1 MATSRKRHLT
11 EEEIGEIMS
20 NSGSDLSSEDELLT
34 AFDYITIDSDDEDLS
49 RECQWHCGTFTT
61 TISQFVGQP
70 GLQNTISPV
79 ERTPL
84 DYFQLFFDETMMQR
98 VVDETNRY
106 YLQNPVGERQHMSN
120 WQNVTSIEMY
130 TSSVS
135 IPHEIGIKT
144 FYTICTLQIMRI
156 FQGWKSR
163 TSYFRN
169 TEKYKEVL
177 RSTRKYQEV
186 QKSAFPP

>member
-130 TSSVS
+130 TFFA
-135 IPHEIGIKT
+135 ITMLTGLIDKN
-144 FYTICTLQIMRI
+144 RI
-156 FQGWKSR
+156 QD
-163 TSYFRN
+163 Y
-169 TEKYKEVL
+169 
-177 RSTRKYQEV
+177 
-186 QKSAFPP
+186 